1 MFLDPVLWLWVQG
14 DARGVGR
21 QQRLNADGWGHRQQG
36 VSDHSRSTFLPK
48 LASSVFS
55 FLNLT
60 DDGVSLIRG
69 ISWATKDKVQQ
80 ANYYGSLTQASTIR
94 VGSYNGEEIY
104 APFKSLLPMVICPV
118 FFDMLT
124 TEKMVVVIHC

>member
-1 MFLDPVLWLWVQG
+1 M
-14 DARGVGR
+14 
-21 QQRLNADGWGHRQQG
+21 
-36 VSDHSRSTFLPK
+36 
-48 LASSVFS
+48 
-55 FLNLT
+55 
-60 DDGVSLIRG
+60 SLIRG